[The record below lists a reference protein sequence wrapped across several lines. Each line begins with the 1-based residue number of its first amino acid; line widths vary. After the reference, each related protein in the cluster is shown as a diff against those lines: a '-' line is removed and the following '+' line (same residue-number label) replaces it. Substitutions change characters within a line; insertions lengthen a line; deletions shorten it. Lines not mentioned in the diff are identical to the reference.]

1 MIDYANIGTI
11 IGARAA
17 IAHVVADGEQTISQF
32 RGALAKEEMHSAGL
46 GHLVDVLLAE
56 LKAAAP
62 THRLFK
68 QTGKRYDTGRPQT
81 QLSLLYEAKFD
92 EAGRKRGVTFP
103 EYLRSRAR

>member
-11 IGARAA
+11 LGARAA
-17 IAHVVADGEQTISQF
+17 IAQVVEDGEQAIAQF

-46 GHLVDVLLAE
+46 NHLVEVLVAE
-56 LKAAAP
+56 LRAVAP
-62 THRLFK
+62 GHRLFK
-68 QTGKRYDTGRPQT
+68 LTGKRFDSGHAQT

-92 EAGRKRGVTFP
+92 EAGRKRGVIYP